1 MSWASP
7 ADRPDLCRRHAV
19 DVEHRPSSAADI
31 DLWPCGGRPPP
42 SALDSQRA
50 RRVSAWPGGIQTV
63 PVSVRRSA
71 TRTDVRIPRAPDPA
85 GSPSPTDS
93 TPSGADGRN
102 RSHAFFRHECVEP
115 CGSSGRDLL
124 GHVGQRLER
133 SPWKDPLML
142 GTTNF
147 VQPGEVLVVMQHD
160 QVRVPRRSRDHK
172 VRNRYP
178 MLTADRERML
188 QGDCGLHHLRSDWRR
203 IKTTAAYA
211 HPLVVGQASRAV
223 EHFQIDHCTRRDIAF
238 LQERKD
244 TFGNLGHGKARQ
256 HALVC
261 QECSLQRQAPAIT
274 FGSFKSRPSMDASWA
289 A

>member
-1 MSWASP
+1 MSSTAP
-7 ADRPDLCRRHAV
+7 LRRPTLTSGPVVVALLHQRWTRKEPVECRRGREVFEPFRSASVGAQRGQMFGYRGPLIRREVRVQPLQHLLERTAGTGAT
-19 DVEHRPSSAADI
+19 RSSATSASNPAAPVGGI
-31 DLWPCGGRPPP
+31 FLDLW
-42 SALDSQRA
+42 
-50 RRVSAWPGGIQTV
+50 
-63 PVSVRRSA
+63 
-71 TRTDVRIPRAPDPA
+71 
-85 GSPSPTDS
+85 
-93 TPSGADGRN
+93 
-102 RSHAFFRHECVEP
+102 
-115 CGSSGRDLL
+115 
-124 GHVGQRLER
+124 GQSLER